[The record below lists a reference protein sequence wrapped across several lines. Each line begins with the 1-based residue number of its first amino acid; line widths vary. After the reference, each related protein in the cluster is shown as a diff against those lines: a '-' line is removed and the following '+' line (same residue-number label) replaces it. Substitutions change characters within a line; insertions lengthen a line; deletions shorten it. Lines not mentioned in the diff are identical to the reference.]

1 MISAFSFI
9 DQLRGL
15 GYSQYAGVP
24 CSFLTS
30 LINYVIDDPALDYIG
45 ATSEG
50 EAVGITFG
58 AFLAGR
64 KTVTMCQ
71 NSGLGNMVNP
81 LTSLNYPFRVP
92 TLLIVTWRGQTELKD
107 EPQHEQMG

>member
-1 MISAFSFI
+1 MISAFSFV
-9 DQLRGL
+9 DHLRGL

-30 LINYVIDDPALDYIG
+30 LINYVIGDPTVDYIG

-50 EAVGITFG
+50 EAVGVTFG

-92 TLLIVTWRGQTELKD
+92 LCSSLPGAASPK
-107 EPQHEQMG
+107 